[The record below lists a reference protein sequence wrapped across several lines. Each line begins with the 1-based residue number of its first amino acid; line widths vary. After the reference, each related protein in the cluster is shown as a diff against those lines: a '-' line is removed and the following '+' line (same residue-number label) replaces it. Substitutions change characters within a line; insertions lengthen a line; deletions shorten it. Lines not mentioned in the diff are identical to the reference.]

1 MGTATNVQIQGSVL
15 LQAEIS
21 ARWKTGSSHEKSM
34 AAARLPPAP
43 PGFLDDE
50 KLEEILIGASGDVSA
65 GGNAEESHDSSGGGM
80 SLGSSARAVG
90 SVVLAATKGDRS
102 FEAVHRGRY
111 LPSGGRDEWQQHRAD
126 VLSGDRLKPWVF
138 AKGALYELF
147 PGFVSVW
154 LILIFEGGN
163 HNVAANRNLTPFKKF
178 PLGLGFAIVD
188 MLALAPY
195 VSFVLWLYYRPPGVD
210 VWEVGFTFCFP
221 FMRSLVVGAKYG
233 YYTDLECDAEIGFGG
248 KNYEVEDRM
257 NKKLA
262 SNWVCNLH
270 DQLYSVLVE
279 ELYETSIRVDCD
291 LAKTSFDVGVPA
303 ATAVWAEAKVT
314 LAKALAEAA
323 RPGTGFESEKVQK
336 QKWGFHQDLQLK
348 VFGPE
353 KAIKAMVETGK
364 LPASLIAW
372 KCACDCYYVDASAGR
387 KRFFWLMLA
396 SMVMSAIAP
405 MCRLLL
411 GRSAFGDTGPEHIV
425 LGLGMLASVLG
436 FFLMLLYVVAPRWD
450 HASRYHAAQFMCD
463 LMGDGII
470 CSPSTQTA
478 ETAEEGMT
486 TREDRYE
493 LRPRY
498 ASGRFQGAPDQPR
511 LLLDMRQSQ
520 NVLAWSL
527 VRRSVAC
534 AGEFGHSFYLRFQV
548 YSFLLFGGSCVFV
561 TAMTFA
567 SKSSGTMGEY
577 DARDRVMTVSCK
589 FGVGMLMV
597 CLNRSQ
603 TPLRLCMSCRV
614 W

>member
-1 MGTATNVQIQGSVL
+1 MRQ
-15 LQAEIS
+15 
-21 ARWKTGSSHEKSM
+21 HELM
-34 AAARLPPAP
+34 AAPRHPPAP

-50 KLEEILIGASGDVSA
+50 KLEEILISA
-65 GGNAEESHDSSGGGM
+65 GGNAEESQESSGGRL

-90 SVVLAATKGDRS
+90 TVALATNRGDRS

-111 LPSGGRDEWQQHRAD
+111 LPSGARDEWQQHRAD
-126 VLSGDRLKPWVF
+126 ALSGDRLKPWVF
-138 AKGALYELF
+138 AKASLYELF

-154 LILIFEGGN
+154 LVLIFEGCN

-178 PLGLGFAIVD
+178 PLGLAFTIVD
-188 MLALAPY
+188 LLAQAPY
-195 VSFVLWLYYRPPGVD
+195 AAFVLWLYYRPPGVD

-221 FMRSLVVGAKYG
+221 FMRSLVIGAKYG
-233 YYTDLECDAEIGFGG
+233 YYTDLECNADTGFGG

-262 SNWVCNLH
+262 SNWVCNLRN
-270 DQLYSVLVE
+270 QLYSVLVE

-291 LAKTSFDVGVPA
+291 LTKASFDVGVPV

-323 RPGTGFESEKVQK
+323 RPGPGFESEQVRK
-336 QKWGFHQDLQLK
+336 QKWGVHQDLQLK

-353 KAIKAMVETGK
+353 EVIEAMVQKGK
-364 LPASLIAW
+364 LPASLMAW
-372 KCACDCYYVDASAGR
+372 KCACDCYYVDAASGR
-387 KRFFWLMLA
+387 KRFFGLIVT
-396 SMVMSAIAP
+396 SMTMSAIAP

-411 GRSAFGDTGPEHIV
+411 GRSAFGDTGPEHAV
-425 LGLGMLASVLG
+425 LGLGMWASGLG

-450 HASRYHAAQFMCD
+450 HVSRYRAAQFMCD

-470 CSPSTQTA
+470 CSPPTHSA
-478 ETAEEGMT
+478 ETKPDGTVTRDADQAEV
-486 TREDRYE
+486 E

-498 ASGRFQGAPDQPR
+498 ASRRYQGAPDQLR

-527 VRRSVAC
+527 VRRTVAC

-548 YSFLLFGGSCVFV
+548 YSCLLFGGSCVFV

-567 SKSSGTMGEY
+567 SKSSGTMGECNGH
-577 DARDRVMTVSCK
+577 DRVIIVSCWV
-589 FGVGMLMV
+589 GVRILTA
-597 CLNRSQ
+597 CLDRSQ
-603 TPLRLCMSCRV
+603 TLLRLCMSCRV
-614 W
+614 